1 MGKTKKQVIVTF
13 RCPVCG
19 DSYDY
24 LYNDDHNV
32 RSKVAKKA
40 LDIMFCAKCIKKG
53 SQINYRFAE
62 LHST

>member
-40 LDIMFCAKCIKKG
+40 LDIMF
-53 SQINYRFAE
+53 
-62 LHST
+62 